1 MKAVRWEDTKRQ
13 VRELNPDRDAPERV
27 ASREGSRAAMR
38 AEQRGYQLAQ
48 MRENTCL
55 TQAQVRP

>member
-27 ASREGSRAAMR
+27 ASRERSRGDAR
-38 AEQRGYQLAQ
+38 
-48 MRENTCL
+48 
-55 TQAQVRP
+55 